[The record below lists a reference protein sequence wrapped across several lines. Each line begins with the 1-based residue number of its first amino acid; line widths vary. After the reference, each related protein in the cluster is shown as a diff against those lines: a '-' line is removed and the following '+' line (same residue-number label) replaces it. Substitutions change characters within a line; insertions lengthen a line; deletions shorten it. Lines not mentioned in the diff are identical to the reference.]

1 MQYVNDH
8 VPKDKFS
15 REIEAEIV
23 RLRYD
28 KEVRREFMVLS
39 TRLKDAQMTTKI
51 EIAVDTLRDEMSIAL
66 LACYS
71 KLTIDQKKLY
81 DIFYCG

>member
-1 MQYVNDH
+1 
-8 VPKDKFS
+8 
-15 REIEAEIV
+15 
-23 RLRYD
+23 
-28 KEVRREFMVLS
+28 MVLS